1 MSDLGIKTFSDDKT
15 SILEVHLTLAP
26 EEGAVYRVAVMFS
39 FICQPNTKITWEGS
53 LNWEIAYTSLA
64 SNMSVRKCLK
74 G

>member
-39 FICQPNTKITWEGS
+39 FICQPNTKIT
-53 LNWEIAYTSLA
+53 
-64 SNMSVRKCLK
+64 
-74 G
+74 